1 MKGKKKRFA
10 ISNRCCAVLRF
21 VYAVVSAARLQTCLR
36 HDLSCAF
43 RPTREPGGKGDGV
56 WGNGWKHTVSLP
68 LMPRVFVYG
77 TLKRG
82 QPNHYRMLDA
92 TNGKAEFLATALTTQ
107 RYPLV
112 IATEYNIPFLLN
124 LPGQGQR
131 VRGEIYEVDERMLAF
146 LDAFESVPSMY
157 QRTVVDLEVED
168 GGAELPPGSITQVFV
183 YSTTSYQPDWP
194 SGRSFQSYDTHSDH
208 GLPYVYREAR
218 D

>member
-1 MKGKKKRFA
+1 MCKQSFPSAVIKPQNPKTA
-10 ISNRCCAVLRF
+10 LSNF
-21 VYAVVSAARLQTCLR
+21 
-36 HDLSCAF
+36 F
-43 RPTREPGGKGDGV
+43 K
-56 WGNGWKHTVSLP
+56 VSLP

-194 SGRSFQSYDTHSDH
+194 SGRSFQSYDTHGDH